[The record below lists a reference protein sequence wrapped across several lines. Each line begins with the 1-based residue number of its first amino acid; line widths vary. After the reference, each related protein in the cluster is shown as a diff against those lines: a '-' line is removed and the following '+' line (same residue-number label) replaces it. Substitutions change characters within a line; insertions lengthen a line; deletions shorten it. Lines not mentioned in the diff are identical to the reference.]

1 MVVDVRSCPV
11 LLLLFLLAVV
21 MAMCQRIV
29 VMLMRMPVGAVLP
42 LVERIVRVVMSHVI
56 VVVCVD
62 SSGMRV
68 LRLAS
73 LSLCPLRHDL
83 RLVCLHD

>member
-68 LRLAS
+68 L
-73 LSLCPLRHDL
+73 P
-83 RLVCLHD
+83 

>member
-1 MVVDVRSCPV
+1 MDVRSCPV

-42 LVERIVRVVMSHVI
+42 LVERIVRVVMSRVM
-56 VVVCVD
+56 VVVRGLERYACAPAGVP
-62 SSGMRV
+62 
-68 LRLAS
+68 LP
-73 LSLCPLRHDL
+73 LSTAA
-83 RLVCLHD
+83 

>member
-62 SSGMRV
+62 SSGMGV